1 MHFRAFGSTLDGK
14 HVAGEGNCTEACEEL
29 KEGNSRLSTAVL
41 RHCACESDWWRRAVF
56 GHERSTQQSMPQSP
70 LRGDPPSPRVSVSF
84 ASHRWGAGGGAR
96 CTGEAGEGGVHS
108 EDCRPR
114 GGFLPHDSAPQKLRR
129 SLGPSLLQS
138 LLLSTGFLALYLSPG
153 PQDVSPRSCWCCPR

>member
-1 MHFRAFGSTLDGK
+1 MLSLYFVYLNMGWKTRVFSCICSTLDGK

-70 LRGDPPSPRVSVSF
+70 LRLYPLCSLSLCLVLKTKHKLTKRERPARCGGL
-84 ASHRWGAGGGAR
+84 AAARWGSLAIELES
-96 CTGEAGEGGVHS
+96 CTSG
-108 EDCRPR
+108 
-114 GGFLPHDSAPQKLRR
+114 
-129 SLGPSLLQS
+129 
-138 LLLSTGFLALYLSPG
+138 LAH
-153 PQDVSPRSCWCCPR
+153 